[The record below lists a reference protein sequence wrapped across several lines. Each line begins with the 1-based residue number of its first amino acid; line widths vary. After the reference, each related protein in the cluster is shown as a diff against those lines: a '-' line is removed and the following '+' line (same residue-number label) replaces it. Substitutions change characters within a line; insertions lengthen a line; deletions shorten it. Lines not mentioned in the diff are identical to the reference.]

1 MQVPIRIRLT
11 KKCKR
16 CGLRYP
22 QKESICI
29 HCTGLSEQEVHEL
42 KEKYKNEQQGNA
54 NLGRLFLYIAMLIL
68 VGMLIFSLE

>member
-1 MQVPIRIRLT
+1 MQVPIRISLT

-22 QKESICI
+22 QKESICV
-29 HCTGLSEQEVHEL
+29 HCTGLSEQKAHKL
-42 KEKYKNEQQGNA
+42 KERYKNEQQGNA

>member
-11 KKCKR
+11 RKCKR

-22 QKESICI
+22 QKESVCT

-42 KEKYKNEQQGNA
+42 KARYKNEQKGNA
-54 NLGRLFLYIAMLIL
+54 NLGRLLLYIAMLIFI
-68 VGMLIFSLE
+68 GMLIFSLD